1 MTVTIAV
8 PSNSGS
14 LRSAPRR
21 PGAPLSL
28 PFALATL
35 LMPLVGR
42 LRKASKWTRG
52 IASLLLI
59 AAGIAASASLSG
71 CSGGNSATT
80 SQPQTYTIT
89 VSGTAGALS
98 HSTFVTLTVN

>member
-1 MTVTIAV
+1 V
-8 PSNSGS
+8 
-14 LRSAPRR
+14 
-21 PGAPLSL
+21 SL
-28 PFALATL
+28 PFALAAL
-35 LMPLVGR
+35 LMPLAGR
-42 LRKASKWTRG
+42 LGKANKWTRG

-71 CSGGNSATT
+71 CSGGSSATT